1 MTSASASTRAILLDI
16 EGTTTPI
23 AFVKD
28 VLFPFARRNAAA
40 FLAAHRH
47 EPQVQADLALL
58 AKERKRERESE
69 ASDLAP
75 LPPAESSDPLPY
87 LFWLMDRDRK
97 STALKA
103 LQGRIWRDGYE
114 SGALVS
120 EVYADVVPALTR
132 FRDAGIEV
140 AIYSSGSALAQRL
153 LFAHTNTNAGD
164 LRPFISAWFDTTTGG
179 KKEAASYARIASE
192 LRLEPRQVLF
202 VSDAVEELDAAKQA
216 GMDVVLCVRPGT
228 TEAESI
234 PSRHR
239 IVRSLEEILTSG
251 RRTPLVHT

>member
-1 MTSASASTRAILLDI
+1 MTSASIRAILLDI

-40 FLAAHRH
+40 FLAAHGH
-47 EPQVQADLALL
+47 EPEVESDLALL
-58 AKERKRERESE
+58 AEERAAEQPE
-69 ASDLAP
+69 DAP
-75 LPPAESSDPLPY
+75 PPSSASSDPLPY
-87 LFWLMDRDRK
+87 LFWLMDLDRK

-132 FRDAGIEV
+132 FRDAGIVV
-140 AIYSSGSALAQRL
+140 AIYSSGSVLAQQL
-153 LFAHTNTNAGD
+153 LFAHTNAGD
-164 LRPFISAWFDTTTGG
+164 LWPLISAWFDTTTGG

-192 LRLEPRQVLF
+192 LRLEPRRVLF

-216 GMDVVLCVRPGT
+216 GMDVALCVRPGA
-228 TEAESI
+228 TEAEAEAEPI

-239 IVRSLEEILTSG
+239 IVRSLEEI
-251 RRTPLVHT
+251 

>member
-1 MTSASASTRAILLDI
+1 VTSAPASIRAILLDI

-28 VLFPFARRNAAA
+28 VLFPFARRNAGA

-47 EPQVQADLALL
+47 EPEVQSDLALL
-58 AKERKRERESE
+58 ADEHAAERAE
-69 ASDLAP
+69 DAP
-75 LPPAESSDPLPY
+75 PTESSNPLPY

-140 AIYSSGSALAQRL
+140 AIYSSGSVLAQHL
-153 LFAHTNTNAGD
+153 LFGHTNAGD
-164 LRPFISAWFDTTTGG
+164 LPPLISAWFDTTTGG

-192 LRLEPRQVLF
+192 LGLEPQQVLF
-202 VSDAVEELDAAKQA
+202 VSDVAEELDAAKQA
-216 GMDVVLCVRPGT
+216 GMEVALCVRPRMTEG
-228 TEAESI
+228 EAEPM
-234 PSRHR
+234 PSGHR
-239 IVRSLEEILTSG
+239 IVRSLEEI
-251 RRTPLVHT
+251 

>member
-1 MTSASASTRAILLDI
+1 VTSTPASRRAILLDI

-40 FLAAHRH
+40 FLEAHGR
-47 EPQVQADLALL
+47 EPEVEADLALL
-58 AKERKRERESE
+58 AQEREREP
-69 ASDLAP
+69 DGGAP
-75 LPPAESSDPLPY
+75 DDPLSY

-103 LQGRIWRDGYE
+103 LQGKIWRDGYD

-120 EVYADVVPALTR
+120 EVYPDVPPALTR
-132 FRDAGIEV
+132 FRDAGIRV
-140 AIYSSGSALAQRL
+140 AIYSSGSVLAQHL
-153 LFAHTNTNAGD
+153 LFAHTNTSAGD

-179 KKEAASYARIASE
+179 KKEAASYSRIASE

-202 VSDAVEELDAAKQA
+202 VSDAAEELDAAEQA
-216 GMDVVLCVRPGT
+216 GIDVALCVRPGT
-228 TEAESI
+228 AEPT

-239 IVRSLEEILTSG
+239 IVRSFDEL
-251 RRTPLVHT
+251 

>member
-1 MTSASASTRAILLDI
+1 LTPGAPIRAILLDI

-28 VLFPFARRNAAA
+28 VLFPFARRNAVA

-47 EPQVQADLALL
+47 EPEVEADLALL
-58 AKERKRERESE
+58 AEEREREPP
-69 ASDLAP
+69 DLAP
-75 LPPAESSDPLPY
+75 PPPPPAASSDPLPY
-87 LFWLMDRDRK
+87 LFWLMDRDRT

-132 FRDAGIEV
+132 FRDAGIQV
-140 AIYSSGSALAQRL
+140 AIYSSGSVLAQQL
-153 LFAHTNTNAGD
+153 LFGHTNANAGD
-164 LRPFISAWFDTTTGG
+164 LRPLISAWFDTTTGG

-192 LRLEPRQVLF
+192 LGLEPREVLF
-202 VSDAVEELDAAKQA
+202 VSDVAEELDAAKQA
-216 GMDVVLCVRPGT
+216 GMDVALCVRPG
-228 TEAESI
+228 EGEPI

-239 IVRSLEEILTSG
+239 VVRSLEEI
-251 RRTPLVHT
+251 

>member
-1 MTSASASTRAILLDI
+1 VTPASIRAILLDI

-47 EPQVQADLALL
+47 DPEVQADLALL
-58 AKERKRERESE
+58 AKERAAEKEPG
-69 ASDLAP
+69 DFAP
-75 LPPAESSDPLPY
+75 PPPAASSDPLPY

-140 AIYSSGSALAQRL
+140 AIYSSGSVLAQRL
-153 LFAHTNTNAGD
+153 LFAHTNTSAGD
-164 LRPFISAWFDTTTGG
+164 LRPLISAWFDTTTGG

-192 LRLEPRQVLF
+192 LGLEPQRVLF
-202 VSDAVEELDAAKQA
+202 VSDVAEELDAAKQA
-216 GMDVVLCVRPGT
+216 GMEVALCVRPRMTEG
-228 TEAESI
+228 EAEPM
-234 PSRHR
+234 PSGHR
-239 IVRSLEEILTSG
+239 IVRSLEEI
-251 RRTPLVHT
+251 

>member
-1 MTSASASTRAILLDI
+1 MTPASIRAILLDI

-47 EPQVQADLALL
+47 EPEVAADLALL
-58 AKERKRERESE
+58 TKERAREQPPP
-69 ASDLAP
+69 DLAP
-75 LPPAESSDPLPY
+75 PPPSASGDPIPY
-87 LFWLMDRDRK
+87 LLWLMDRDRK

-120 EVYADVVPALTR
+120 EVDPDVVPALTR
-132 FRDAGIEV
+132 LRDAGIAV
-140 AIYSSGSALAQRL
+140 AIYSSGSVLAQRL
-153 LFAHTNTNAGD
+153 LFAHTKAGD
-164 LRPFISAWFDTTTGG
+164 LRPFLSAWFDTTTGG
-179 KKEAASYARIASE
+179 KKEAASYTRIASE
-192 LRLEPRQVLF
+192 LGLEPRQVLF
-202 VSDAVEELDAAKQA
+202 VSDVAEELDAAKQA
-216 GMDVVLCVRPGT
+216 GMDVALCVRPGA
-228 TEAESI
+228 TEAEAEPI

-239 IVRSLEEILTSG
+239 IVRSLEEI
-251 RRTPLVHT
+251 

>member
-1 MTSASASTRAILLDI
+1 MLKGLAGIRAVLLDI

-40 FLAAHRH
+40 FLAAHGH
-47 EPQVQADLALL
+47 EPEVEADLALL
-58 AKERKRERESE
+58 AKERAAERDDG
-69 ASDLAP
+69 A
-75 LPPAESSDPLPY
+75 PPASSDPLPY

-120 EVYADVVPALTR
+120 EVYPDVVPALTR
-132 FRDAGIEV
+132 FRDGGIEV
-140 AIYSSGSALAQRL
+140 AIYSSGSVLAQRL
-153 LFAHTNTNAGD
+153 LFAHTNTSAGD
-164 LRPFISAWFDTTTGG
+164 LRPLISAWFDTTTGG

-192 LRLEPRQVLF
+192 LGLEPRQVLF
-202 VSDAVEELDAAKQA
+202 VSDVAEELDAAKQA
-216 GMDVVLCVRPGT
+216 GMDVALCVRSG
-228 TEAESI
+228 EAEAHPI

-239 IVRSLEEILTSG
+239 VVRSFDEI
-251 RRTPLVHT
+251 

>member
-1 MTSASASTRAILLDI
+1 MTSASTRAILLDI

-47 EPQVQADLALL
+47 EPEVEADLALL
-58 AKERKRERESE
+58 AEEREHE
-69 ASDLAP
+69 QEPADLAP
-75 LPPAESSDPLPY
+75 SVESSDPLPY

-132 FRDAGIEV
+132 FRGAGIEV
-140 AIYSSGSALAQRL
+140 SIFSSGSVLAQRL
-153 LFAHTNTNAGD
+153 LFAHTNAGD
-164 LRPFISAWFDTTTGG
+164 LRPFLSAWFDTTTGG

-216 GMDVVLCVRPGT
+216 GMDVALCVRPGT
-228 TEAESI
+228 AEPIQS
-234 PSRHR
+234 PHR
-239 IVRSLEEILTSG
+239 IVRSLEEI
-251 RRTPLVHT
+251 